1 MQHRRMLVVLLML
14 MLMSLAWAQEPVN
27 WQAINRIRAEG
38 LQNSQV
44 METLFWLTDR
54 HGPRLTGS
62 PNMKAASEW
71 ARDQMTKWGLENAKL
86 EPWGA
91 FGRGW
96 VTERFSIEMLEPQ
109 YQPIIAW
116 PQAWTAGTNGVVSG
130 AAVVMDVSSEDDF
143 AKYKGKL
150 RGAIVLTQKPRE
162 VNASFEADAKRYDEK
177 GLAELAQAEL
187 GGAASPFAAR
197 MQEFRAQRALR
208 EKMNKFLRDEGVA
221 VILQP
226 SRGEDGTVFAG
237 GAGSRTWGAEPGF
250 PTMVVAIEHYGRIW
264 RLTEKGTPVKL
275 EVNIKN
281 RFIEED
287 SLGYNVIAEIPGT
300 DKKLKD
306 EVVML
311 GGHLDSWHPGTGTTD
326 NAAGCAVAMEAVR
339 ILKALGPQFQPRRT
353 IRIALWS
360 GEEQGLLGSRGYVK
374 KHFADPAVMQPTPE
388 HEKFAGYFNLDNGT
402 GKIRGVYLQGND
414 MVRPIFEAW
423 LKPFNDLGANT
434 LTIRNTG
441 GTDHLAFDAVGL
453 PGFQF
458 IQDELDYDTR
468 THHSNMDVYERAQ
481 KGDLMQ
487 ASVIMAAFVYHT
499 AMREEK
505 LPRKPMPKPQ
515 TGPRFTFQ

>member
-1 MQHRRMLVVLLML
+1 MRRYQTVVILLA
-14 MLMSLAWAQEPVN
+14 LAVTQFALAQEPVN
-27 WQAINRIRAEG
+27 LEVVSRIRTEG
-38 LQNSQV
+38 FQNSQV
-44 METLFWLTDR
+44 METLFWLTDV

-62 PNMKAASEW
+62 PNMKASSEW
-71 ARDQMTKWGLENAKL
+71 ARDQLAKWGLENAKL
-86 EPWGA
+86 ESWGT

-96 VTERFSIEMLEPQ
+96 TTEKFSIEMLEPQ

-130 AAVVMDVSSEDDF
+130 TPVMVEATSEQEL

-150 RGAIVLTQKPRE
+150 RGAIVLTQRPRE
-162 VNASFEADAKRYDEK
+162 AETHFEADAKRYDEK
-177 GLAELAQAEL
+177 RLAELAMAPEL
-187 GGAASPFAAR
+187 GAASPFEAR

-208 EKMNKFLRDEGVA
+208 EKLTKLFKEEGVA
-221 VILQP
+221 VLLQP
-226 SRGEDGTVFAG
+226 SRGEHGTIFAG
-237 GAGSRTWGAEPGF
+237 GAGSRNIGADHGV
-250 PTMVVAIEHYGRIW
+250 PTMVVAIEHYSRIW
-264 RLTEKGTPVKL
+264 RLLEKGLPVKV
-275 EVNIKN
+275 EVNIQN
-281 RFIEED
+281 RFHEDD

-311 GGHLDSWHPGTGTTD
+311 GGHLDSWHAGTGTTD
-326 NAAGCAVAMEAVR
+326 NAAGCAVTMEAVR
-339 ILKALGPQFQPRRT
+339 ILKTIGVQPRRT
-353 IRIALWS
+353 IRLALWS

-374 KHFADPAVMQPTPE
+374 QHFADPANMQPKPE
-388 HEKFAGYFNLDNGT
+388 HAKLAGYFNLDNGT

-458 IQDELDYDTR
+458 IQDEIDYETR
-468 THHSNMDVYERAQ
+468 THHTNMDLYDHAL

-487 ASVIMAAFVYHT
+487 ASVIMASFVYHA

-515 TGPRFTFQ
+515 QGPRFTLQ

>member
-14 MLMSLAWAQEPVN
+14 MFMSLAWAQEPVN

-86 EPWGA
+86 EAWGT

-109 YQPIIAW
+109 YQPLIAW
-116 PQAWTAGTNGVVSG
+116 PQAWTAGTNGVVTG
-130 AAVVMDVSSEDDF
+130 AAVLMDVSSEDDF

-275 EVNIKN
+275 EINIKN

-306 EVVML
+306 EIVML

-339 ILKALGPQFQPRRT
+339 ILKSLNMPLRRT
-353 IRIALWS
+353 VRIALWS

-374 KHFADPAVMQPTPE
+374 KHFADPAVMQPTAE

-402 GKIRGVYLQGND
+402 GKIRGVYLQSND

-441 GTDHLAFDAVGL
+441 GTDHLAYDAVGL

-487 ASVIMAAFVYHT
+487 AAVIMASFVYHT